1 MALLK
6 SAPKMTYQQDLLD
19 KKISSIPNYST
30 SEKME
35 NETEAS
41 ILCNPY
47 DFIGHQDIP
56 KIETPLSEEMQKR
69 TLTFDELREKFQRF
83 SNESLFKPGCIRR
96 DNIDQKLVRV
106 PNKNLACFSAAS
118 QY

>member
-1 MALLK
+1 MKCNCNCNGSETIKTDFESFDEKLYNEKMALLK
-6 SAPKMTYQQDLLD
+6 SAPKMTYRQDLLD
-19 KKISSIPNYST
+19 KRIGAIPNYST
-30 SEKME
+30 SEISE
-35 NETEAS
+35 NETEAT

-83 SNESLFKPGCIRR
+83 SNESSSI
-96 DNIDQKLVRV
+96 
-106 PNKNLACFSAAS
+106 
-118 QY
+118 

>member
-19 KKISSIPNYST
+19 KRISSSPNYST
-30 SEKME
+30 REISE
-35 NETEAS
+35 NETEAT
-41 ILCNPY
+41 ILCDPF

-56 KIETPLSEEMQKR
+56 TIETPLSEEMQKQ

-96 DNIDQKLVRV
+96 DNVDEKLVGV
-106 PNKNLACFSAAS
+106 PNKRH
-118 QY
+118 